1 MTFHDGYLTL
11 IPGYWV
17 ILPAIP
23 VAVWVLRRGADRRWT
38 LMALLAVVH
47 VTAVVGLTIFPIPI
61 AGQDFYRQTRGLS
74 EDNVIPFATILGQ
87 LVSSIPS
94 PHHSLISS
102 LHQLLE
108 LVGNMIALAPL
119 AIYGPA
125 LWPSLR
131 SWRRFALLAVAFSAG
146 IELTQLA
153 GSLMEGFTYRVT
165 DIDDVIV
172 NASGAVA
179 AFFIWR
185 SMERRGLVDR
195 WFGRWL
201 DPKRSPGAPAA
212 TPPPA
217 RIPG

>member
-23 VAVWVLRRGADRRWT
+23 VAIWVLRRGADRRWT
-38 LMALLAVVH
+38 LMALLALCH

-61 AGQDFYRQTRGLS
+61 AGQDFYRHTRGLS
-74 EDNVIPFATILGQ
+74 EDNIVPFATVVRQLGET
-87 LVSSIPS
+87 IPI
-94 PHHSLISS
+94 HGRSLITS
-102 LHQLLE
+102 LHAMLE
-108 LVGNMIALAPL
+108 LVGNLAALAPL
-119 AIYGPA
+119 AIYVPA

-131 SWRRFALLAVAFSAG
+131 SWRRFVVVAVAFSVG

-153 GSLMEGFTYRVT
+153 GSLLEGFTYRVT

-172 NASGAVA
+172 NSTGAVA
-179 AFFIWR
+179 AFFVWR
-185 SMERRGLVDR
+185 EMERRGLAER

-201 DPKRSPGAPAA
+201 DPDRSRGAPAA